1 MRGAKPKPAELKIL
15 EGNPG
20 KRPIDPDRPQPT
32 RGLPPCP
39 THLKGEARREWR
51 RLGSRLEAVGLV
63 TNVDTAAFAAY
74 CQAWSRWVDA
84 EKNLAREGTII
95 KAPSG
100 YPIPNPWLAV
110 ANKAMEQM
118 KAFLVEFGMTPSSRN
133 RVATAPI
140 PDAGNP
146 ADEFFEKP
154 LGIAK

>member
-1 MRGAKPKPAELKIL
+1 MRGAKPKPAEIKLL

-20 KRPIDPDRPQPT
+20 NRPIDPNRPQPA

-51 RLGSRLEAVGLV
+51 RLGSRLERVGLV
-63 TNVDTAAFAAY
+63 TEVDTAAFSAY
-74 CQAWSRWVDA
+74 CTAWARHVEA
-84 EKNLAREGTII
+84 EKMLATEGAIV

-110 ANKAMEQM
+110 TNKAMDQM

-133 RVATAPI
+133 RVTAAPI
-140 PDAGNP
+140 NDRSDPS
-146 ADEFFEKP
+146 DEFFEKP
-154 LGIAK
+154 RIAK